1 MATLEDKTYY
11 IDTSTFASATAVWT
25 DSLLTTKAPDGWY
38 QAPTETVTT
47 YRQQTGGTLGTAASC
62 ECPVACGSDV
72 SASGGV
78 GSYIIDI
85 DMGNTSGDVGAIVI
99 YFQPYNVPDGILAT
113 FDSVSYNTLT
123 TNTHGREQATA
134 GEINFVG
141 ATGVSGCAASDLQGN
156 SFTVTDF
163 TYDGSSFVDAGTSST
178 IAIPAS
184 GTVNLNAT
192 GNIYYTMVIPK
203 PNATPSTL
211 RLQLVGVCGGTAFQ
225 FKAICPTALP
235 SFTTNLVQTSGPL
248 ACSATQG
255 QTYYFAQNSSTT
267 GSSAPVVDSNTVPQ
281 VGNFVYSN
289 NTGATA
295 LVDGF
300 YKLTSTTV
308 AEVVSGV
315 VSAITTCP
323 TNTAFQSSTS
333 TIAVNAACVATV
345 NQTYYHNGAG
355 SAPVTGDTAYSDS
368 GGTAVLGS
376 GYYKLDATSYY
387 EVTGGAGLVTGP
399 SSFALGTSFNSSTS
413 TADPAAVCALSLTT
427 NFYHNGS
434 GSLPVATDTCYTN
447 ACKTSTLSDGL
458 YKITTANGGSYIT
471 ISGGAG
477 VVASVTNCG
486 TCTMFVGSSNL
497 VFNQICGPG
506 ATPTANVNYYH
517 NGSGSYPVLGDYVYS
532 TIGCINPLAA
542 GNYYLY
548 TVGSQNTYIVVG
560 SGGEVTSEQ
569 NCIPQ

>member
-1 MATLEDKTYY
+1 MATDTTYY

-38 QAPTETVTT
+38 QAPTETTLT

-62 ECPVACGSDV
+62 ECPVPCGSDV

-85 DMGNTSGDVGAIVI
+85 DMGNTTGDVGAIVV
-99 YFQPYNVPDGILAT
+99 YFQPYSVPDGIIAT
-113 FDSVSYNTLT
+113 FDSTTYNTLT
-123 TNTHGREQATA
+123 TNNHGIEEATA
-134 GEINFVG
+134 GELNFVG
-141 ATGVSGCAASDLQGN
+141 ATGVSGCAATDLQGN

-163 TYDGSSFVDAGTSST
+163 TYDGAAFVDAGTSST

-225 FKAICPTALP
+225 FKAICPASLP
-235 SFTTNLVQTSGPL
+235 SFTTNLVQTSAPL

-281 VGNFVYSN
+281 VGNFVFSN
-289 NTGATA
+289 STGATA
-295 LVDGF
+295 LADGF
-300 YKLTSTTV
+300 YKVTSTTV
-308 AEVVSGV
+308 AQVASGV
-315 VSAITTCP
+315 VTAITTCP
-323 TNTAFQSSTS
+323 TNTAFQSST
-333 TIAVNAACVATV
+333 TNATVVQACVDTV
-345 NQTYYHNGAG
+345 DQTYYHDG
-355 SAPVTGDTAYSDS
+355 SGSLPTTGDTAYSDLAATTPLS
-368 GGTAVLGS
+368 A
-376 GYYKLDATSYY
+376 GYYKLDATSFY
-387 EVTGGAGLVTGP
+387 EVGTAGAVTGP

-413 TADPAAVCALSLTT
+413 QASGTDACAASLTT

-434 GSLPVATDTCYTN
+434 GSLPVATDICYTD
-447 ACKTSTLSDGL
+447 ACKSTTLSNGL

-486 TCTMFVGSSNL
+486 TCTSFLGSSDL

-506 ATPTANVNYYH
+506 ANPTANVTYYH
-517 NGSGSYPVLGDYVYS
+517 DGSGSYPVLGDFVYTNS
-532 TIGCINPLAA
+532 GCSSPLAA

-548 TVGSQNTYIVVG
+548 TVGSQNTYIEITG
-560 SGGEVTSEQ
+560 SLGEVTTES